1 MTRRV
6 SGDFWSQRRGAK
18 ANVTKPVLLFD
29 LDGICCNL
37 MKKWLAVYNKDWDDD
52 LTEADITSWEW
63 HQFVKR
69 ECGKRIYH
77 YLNRPGFFADLEPI
91 EGCVESLRRL
101 EQVCELVVVTASPKE
116 AAGDKMRWV
125 QRHLPMVQKGNVVIT
140 YRKDLVRGDFMFDDA
155 PKNLIHHPATRIML
169 DYPYN
174 RDFHDC
180 YRVRSWGEAE
190 ALIYNLVAKQPFTE
204 TPSVGAE
211 MQPRAAY

>member
-1 MTRRV
+1 V
-6 SGDFWSQRRGAK
+6 A
-18 ANVTKPVLLFD
+18 KPVLLFD

-37 MKKWLAVYNKDWDDD
+37 MKKWLAHYNRDYDDH

-63 HQFVKR
+63 GDFVKP

-77 YLNRPGFFADLEPI
+77 YLNRAGFFADLEPI
-91 EGCVESLRRL
+91 EGCVETLGRL
-101 EQVCELVVVTASPKE
+101 AEICELVVVTASPKE

-125 QRHLPMVQKGNVVIT
+125 QRHLPMVPKGNVVVT

-155 PKNLIHHPATRIML
+155 PKNLRNHPATRIML

-180 YRVRSWGEAE
+180 HRVHSWAEAE
-190 ALIYNLVAKQPFTE
+190 ALIRSLVAKDPHTE
-204 TPSVGAE
+204 TPARQQA
-211 MQPRAAY
+211 MQPEHEGAVR